1 MENQIHGTDVVAVG
15 TKLDKL
21 VKKPDVKQLF
31 MFSAITWNR
40 HAIHYNRHRARE
52 EGLPDVVVQRGLI
65 GNFFAQLLDQ
75 WMQDRGDIL
84 RLEWKVVRS
93 AIPGDTLTC
102 SGVVRRKFSRRGDTL
117 FECDLEMVNQEAD
130 AIAKGVGTVR
140 FNN

>member
-40 HAIHYNRHRARE
+40 HSIHYNRQCARE

-140 FNN
+140 FDN

>member
-40 HAIHYNRHRARE
+40 HAIHYNRQRARE

>member
-40 HAIHYNRHRARE
+40 HAIHYNRQRARE

-140 FNN
+140 FDN

>member
-40 HAIHYNRHRARE
+40 HSIHYNRQCARE